1 MCHIG
6 TSSFQ
11 IIVMQKIIRA
21 CTVSQSIGFVSG
33 MLTELGKKYEVLVLS
48 SPGPE
53 MDEVAS
59 KYKVRTIPVPMERHI
74 SPRRDIVSL
83 WQLIKVF
90 YHERPTMVHSLTPK
104 AGLLCMM
111 AA

>member
-11 IIVMQKIIRA
+11 IITMQKIIRA

-33 MLTELGKKYEVLVLS
+33 MLPELGRKYEVLVLS

-53 MDEVAS
+53 MDEVAH

-74 SPRRDIVSL
+74 SPLRDIVSL

-90 YHERPTMVHSLTPK
+90 HHERPTMVHLSLIHI
-104 AGLLCMM
+104 
-111 AA
+111 